1 MFGLRKG
8 AIRNLIIEAAE
19 KKPPDGRGGEGGLSV
34 DTSQGLIT
42 PEWVT
47 RVKVSDDQRPE
58 TPSDLEFLTE
68 DVSKVYPR
76 AVNLFFFF
84 YFYPLDLGIE
94 SQGVIVQ
101 L

>member
-1 MFGLRKG
+1 MAVEEKG
-8 AIRNLIIEAAE
+8 
-19 KKPPDGRGGEGGLSV
+19 GGSV

-42 PEWVT
+42 PEWVA

-58 TPSDLEFLTE
+58 TPSDPESLTE

-76 AVNLFFFF
+76 AVNLFL

-94 SQGVIVQ
+94 SQGLIVQ
-101 L
+101 LQPHERGHVLRISSRNKSH